1 VSVELAK
8 RDPLV
13 TAAAVIFTVLLAW
26 WCWPFA
32 LIAAVSWTI
41 WLRRRSPGLAAIIA
55 LLAAAF
61 LVADVATMGC
71 AAAWVAKALSY
82 NPLFKKAAA
91 FRAVAPRYYLAHP
104 LSVLRAWATNFK
116 GLQYSFVRNVFL
128 VLNALGGTLIF
139 LVWQLYFADQ
149 AGAKKDTHGPARWA
163 EKADLARVCEFG
175 HGPGIV
181 LGAMIDRKSVR
192 IPPTLKVWMN
202 KHVLVVGTPGSGK
215 SRAYVRPNI
224 MTAVRE
230 GISVLVTDPKGEIYR
245 SMARWLRSKGY
256 IVRKL
261 DLVQMLESNQW
272 NPLNEISEPLDA
284 DVFSEVVISTTDNG
298 AQKNSDSFWNRAEQN
313 LLKALVLYVCYEAD
327 GRRCPGTVGQVYD
340 LVALGDRL
348 ALDSRFTI
356 LPKTHPAYGPYMISK
371 MAGENMWGNIVIGL
385 GTRLQTFQQEQVR
398 RITDST
404 EIDLA
409 LPGKNPCAYF
419 VITPDTHGAFNFL
432 ASLFFTF
439 LFVRLVAL
447 ADSDSTNRLPVPVRA
462 LLDEFAN
469 IVVIPEFEKKIATV
483 RSRGIE
489 CHVIIQGLPQLER
502 KYGRTWEEILSC
514 CDTKLVLGVKDNHTA
529 DYVSRLIGRAT
540 VATESD
546 SYGPGEGD
554 HRVTRSSAGREL
566 MMLSEVVNTR
576 ARTSLAFL
584 PDGTPPVRL
593 RTVDYLEFPEA
604 EELSASGMD
613 QPRREITP
621 EQLDIDVDG
630 LQNEE
635 QVDLPEGPGMDVPP
649 DLEEQP
655 ELPENGGRGVGEKS
669 AWWQS

>member
-1 VSVELAK
+1 
-8 RDPLV
+8 
-13 TAAAVIFTVLLAW
+13 
-26 WCWPFA
+26 
-32 LIAAVSWTI
+32 
-41 WLRRRSPGLAAIIA
+41 
-55 LLAAAF
+55 
-61 LVADVATMGC
+61 M
-71 AAAWVAKALSY
+71 SY
-82 NPLFKKAAA
+82 NVLFKKAAA
-91 FRAVAPRYYLAHP
+91 FRAIAPQYYLAHP

-149 AGAKKDTHGPARWA
+149 AGSKKDTHGPARWA

-175 HGPGIV
+175 YGPGIV
-181 LGAMIDRKSVR
+181 LGAMTDRKSVR

-261 DLVQMLESNQW
+261 DLVQMLESNKW
-272 NPLNEISEPLDA
+272 NPLNEINEPLDA
-284 DVFSEVVISTTDNG
+284 DVFAEVVISTTDNG
-298 AQKNSDSFWNRAEQN
+298 AQKSGDSFWNRAEQN

-327 GRRCPGTVGQVYD
+327 GKRRPGTVGQVYD
-340 LVALGDRL
+340 LVALGDKL
-348 ALDSRFTI
+348 ALDSRFTV

-409 LPGKNPCAYF
+409 LPGIEPCAYF

-447 ADSDSTNRLPVPVRA
+447 ADSDNTNRLPVPVRA

-576 ARTSLAFL
+576 ARTSLVFL
-584 PDGTPPVRL
+584 PDGTPPARL

-604 EELSASGMD
+604 KELSASGTD
-613 QPRREITP
+613 QPRQEPSP
-621 EQLDIDVDG
+621 EQ
-630 LQNEE
+630 
-635 QVDLPEGPGMDVPP
+635 PGPGWMRTACRTKSLSISPGSQGVDVLP
-649 DLEEQP
+649 DIEEQP
-655 ELPENGGRGVGEKS
+655 EMPESGGREAGAAGV
-669 AWWQS
+669 WWQS

>member
-1 VSVELAK
+1 
-8 RDPLV
+8 
-13 TAAAVIFTVLLAW
+13 
-26 WCWPFA
+26 
-32 LIAAVSWTI
+32 
-41 WLRRRSPGLAAIIA
+41 
-55 LLAAAF
+55 
-61 LVADVATMGC
+61 MGYM
-71 AAAWVAKALSY
+71 AAWVAKALSY
-82 NPLFKKAAA
+82 NVLFKKAAV
-91 FRAVAPRYYLAHP
+91 FRAIAPQYYLAHP
-104 LSVLRAWATNFK
+104 LTVLRAWATNFK

-149 AGAKKDTHGPARWA
+149 AGSKKDTHGPARWA

-175 HGPGIV
+175 YGPGIV
-181 LGAMIDRKSVR
+181 LGAMTDRKSVR

-245 SMARWLRSKGY
+245 SMAKWLRSKGY

-261 DLVQMLESNQW
+261 DLVQMLESNKW
-272 NPLNEISEPLDA
+272 NPLNEINEPLDA
-284 DVFSEVVISTTDNG
+284 DVFAEVVISTTDNG
-298 AQKNSDSFWNRAEQN
+298 AQKSGDSFWNRAEQN

-340 LVALGDRL
+340 LVALGDKL
-348 ALDSRFTI
+348 ALDSRFTA

-385 GTRLQTFQQEQVR
+385 GTRLQTFQQAEVR

-404 EIDLA
+404 EIDLG
-409 LPGKNPCAYF
+409 LPGLKPCAYF

-439 LFVRLVAL
+439 LFVRLVSL
-447 ADSDSTNRLPVPVRA
+447 ADSDSTNHLPVPVRA

-576 ARTSLAFL
+576 ARTSLVFL
-584 PDGTPPVRL
+584 PDGTPPARL

-604 EELSASGMD
+604 KELSASGAD
-613 QPRREITP
+613 QPQQETSPGQTGSGDRETSA
-621 EQLDIDVDG
+621 DG
-630 LQNEE
+630 LQKEE
-635 QVDLPEGPGMDVPP
+635 QADLSGAPGEDVPQ
-649 DLEEQP
+649 DIKEQGEVP
-655 ELPENGGRGVGEKS
+655 ETGARDAGAAGV
-669 AWWQS
+669 WWQS